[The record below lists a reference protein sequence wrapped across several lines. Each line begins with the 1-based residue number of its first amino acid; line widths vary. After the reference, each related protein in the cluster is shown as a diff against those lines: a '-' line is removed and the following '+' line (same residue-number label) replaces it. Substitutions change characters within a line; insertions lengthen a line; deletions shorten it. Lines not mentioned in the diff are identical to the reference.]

1 MKKYHR
7 FKLRTDRMDENG
19 ACPVILVITKNRKR
33 QFISLKF
40 SVQPENWDSESE
52 RLLILDKC
60 SDKEK
65 KAENQRRKELNATID
80 NWANRALAIEFD
92 YERENNSQWT
102 PGQYK
107 EKLKSQPVK
116 GKVEPFLK
124 EHIKTLRDTYKYG
137 TVRTFEEIYRK
148 LLQFDDDFYSLC
160 FNDITIAYINRFN
173 EWMEKKGLSSNT
185 REAHFKRLRTTYN
198 KAIKSGQAKKENYPF
213 GRDGFQVYALHRE
226 TEKRYMPTEY
236 LEKLK
241 NQKSPNPHNEHSRL
255 LFLFSY
261 YCYGISFKDMA
272 VLRKSNIVK
281 YNSGEYIVY
290 KRLKTQEKQ
299 TSPIS
304 IKITDNIRQ
313 TLEAIIEN
321 KQPIED
327 FLLPIV
333 TKPKENF
340 SRLSRHIEIILR
352 SHNTYLQRLAV
363 EFEIKMKLTSYVSR
377 HTAAMQLQG
386 HQIPEHVISQML
398 GHKKLETTKVYL
410 DSLDT
415 SVIDEA
421 VKVL

>member
-7 FKLRTDRMDENG
+7 FKLRNDRKDENG
-19 ACPVILVITKNRKR
+19 ACPLIMVITKNRKR
-33 QFISLKF
+33 QFVSLKI
-40 SVQPENWDSESE
+40 SVLPEHWNDEQE
-52 RLLILDKC
+52 RLILLDTPVNK
-60 SDKEK
+60 KEI
-65 KAENQRRKELNATID
+65 AENQQRKEANAKID
-80 NWANRALAIEFD
+80 DYANRALAIEYE
-92 YERENNSQWT
+92 YERENNSHWT

-107 EKLKSQPVK
+107 QKLKAQPVK

-124 EHIKTLRDTYKYG
+124 KHIQTLQEIQCPG
-137 TVRTFEEIYRK
+137 TAGTFYVLYRK
-148 LLQFDDDFYSLC
+148 LLGFDPDFFRLS
-160 FNDITIAYINRFN
+160 FNDITIPYINHFN
-173 EWMEKKGLSSNT
+173 EWMEKDGVSSNT
-185 REAHFKRLRTTYN
+185 RECHIKRLRAIYN
-198 KAIKSGQAKKENYPF
+198 KAIKNGQANKENYPF

-226 TEKRYMPTEY
+226 TEKRYMPTDH

-241 NQKSPNPHNEHSRL
+241 NQKSENPYNEYARL

-290 KRLKTQEKQ
+290 KRLKTQDKKS
-299 TSPIS
+299 SPIS
-304 IKITDNIRQ
+304 IKITHNIRQ
-313 TLEAIIEN
+313 TLNAIIDYKE
-321 KQPIED
+321 PIED
-327 FLLPIV
+327 YLLPIV
-333 TKPKENF
+333 SKPKENY
-340 SRLSRHIEIILR
+340 SRLSRHIEIVLR
-352 SHNTYLQRLAV
+352 SYNKFLQRLAD
-363 EFEIKMKLTSYVSR
+363 EFGINMKLTSYVSR

>member
-7 FKLRTDRMDENG
+7 FKLRADRADENG
-19 ACPVILVITKNRKR
+19 ACPIIMVITKNRKR

-40 SVQPENWDSESE
+40 SVLPEYWDNESE
-52 RLLILDKC
+52 RLVILDN
-60 SDKEK
+60 SADKKE
-65 KAENQRRKELNATID
+65 KAENQKRKEYNATID
-80 NWANRALAIEFD
+80 DYANRALAIEFE
-92 YERENNSQWT
+92 YERENNTHWT

-107 EKLKSQPVK
+107 EKLKTQSVK
-116 GKVEPFLK
+116 SKVEPFLK
-124 EHIKTLRDTYKYG
+124 EHIQILKETHRPG
-137 TVRTFEEIYRK
+137 TASTFYVLYRK
-148 LLQFDDDFYSLC
+148 LLSFDPDFFSLS
-160 FNDITIAYINRFN
+160 FNAITITYINRFN
-173 EWMEKKGLSSNT
+173 ESMEKEGVSSNT
-185 REAHFKRLRTTYN
+185 RECHIKKLRAIYN
-198 KAIKSGQAKKENYPF
+198 IAIKNGQANKENYPF
-213 GRDGFQVYALHRE
+213 GMGGFQVYALHRE
-226 TEKRYMPTEY
+226 TEKRYLPTEY

-241 NQKSPNPHNEHSRL
+241 NQKSENPHNEYSRQ

-290 KRLKTQEKQ
+290 KRLKTQDKK
-299 TSPIS
+299 SYPIS

-313 TLEAIIEN
+313 TLKALS
-321 KQPIED
+321 KHKKPIND

-333 TKPKENF
+333 TMPKDNF
-340 SRLSRHIEIILR
+340 SSLSMHIGIILR
-352 SHNTYLQRLAV
+352 SHNKYLQRLAD

-398 GHKKLETTKVYL
+398 GHKKLETTKIYL

>member
-7 FKLRTDRMDENG
+7 FKLRADRKDENG
-19 ACPVILVITKNRKR
+19 AFPVIMVITKNRKR
-33 QFISLKF
+33 QFISLNI
-40 SVQPENWDSESE
+40 SVLPENWDNETE
-52 RLLILDKC
+52 RLIIMDKC
-60 SDKEK
+60 SNKEE
-65 KAENQRRKELNATID
+65 KAENQKRKEYNATID

-92 YERENNSQWT
+92 YEHENNSHWT

-107 EKLKSQPVK
+107 EKLKTLPVK
-116 GKVEPFLK
+116 GKIEPFLK
-124 EHIKTLRDTYKYG
+124 EHIRTLHETHKFG
-137 TVRTFEEIYRK
+137 TANTFYALYRK
-148 LLQFDDDFYSLC
+148 LLHFEPDFLSLR
-160 FNDITIAYINRFN
+160 FNDVTIPYINRFN
-173 EWMEKKGLSSNT
+173 EWMEQEGASSNT
-185 REAHFKRLRTTYN
+185 REGYIKRLRTIYN
-198 KAIKSGQAKKENYPF
+198 KAIKSGQANKENYPF
-213 GRDGFQVYALHRE
+213 GRDGFQTYALHRE

-241 NQKSPNPHNEHSRL
+241 NQKSENPYNEYSRL

-290 KRLKTQEKQ
+290 KRLKTQEKKS
-299 TSPIS
+299 SPIS
-304 IKITDNIRQ
+304 IKITDNIKQ
-313 TLEAIIEN
+313 TLDAICEY

-333 TKPKENF
+333 TMHKENF
-340 SRLSRHIEIILR
+340 SKLSRHIEIILR
-352 SHNTYLQRLAV
+352 AHNKCLQRLAD
-363 EFEIKMKLTSYVSR
+363 EFEIDMKLTSYVSR

>member
-19 ACPVILVITKNRKR
+19 ECPVIMVITKNRKR
-33 QFISLKF
+33 QFVSLKF
-40 SVQPENWDSESE
+40 AVLPENWDSVKE
-52 RLLILDKC
+52 RLIIIDEC
-60 SDKEK
+60 SNKGE
-65 KAENQRRKELNATID
+65 KAENQKRKEYNATID

-92 YERENNSQWT
+92 YEHENNSHWT

-107 EKLKSQPVK
+107 EKLKTQPIK

-124 EHIKTLRDTYKYG
+124 EHIKTLQETHKFG
-137 TVRTFEEIYRK
+137 TANTFYALYRK
-148 LLQFDDDFYSLC
+148 LLHFEPDFLTLR
-160 FNDITIAYINRFN
+160 FNDVTIPYINRFN
-173 EWMEKKGLSSNT
+173 EWMEKGGLSSNT
-185 REAHFKRLRTTYN
+185 RECHIKRLRAIYN
-198 KAIKSGQAKKENYPF
+198 KAIKNGQANKENYPF
-213 GRDGFQVYALHRE
+213 GRDGFQTYALHRE
-226 TEKRYMPTEY
+226 TEKRYMPTEF

-241 NQKSPNPHNEHSRL
+241 NQKSEDSHNEYSRL

-290 KRLKTQEKQ
+290 KRLKTQDKKS
-299 TSPIS
+299 SPIS

-313 TLEAIIEN
+313 TLDAIT
-321 KQPIED
+321 KYKAPIED
-327 FLLPIV
+327 FLLPLV
-333 TKPKENF
+333 SKPKGNF
-340 SRLSRHIEIILR
+340 SKLSMHIEIVLR
-352 SHNTYLQRLAV
+352 SHNKYLQRLAD
-363 EFEIKMKLTSYVSR
+363 EFEINMKLTSYVSR

>member
-7 FKLRTDRMDENG
+7 FKLRADRADENG
-19 ACPVILVITKNRKR
+19 ACPMVMVITKNRKR

-40 SVQPENWDSESE
+40 SVLSEYWDSESE
-52 RLLILDKC
+52 RLVILDSC
-60 SDKEK
+60 ADEKE
-65 KAENQRRKELNATID
+65 KAENQKRKEYNATID
-80 NWANRALAIEFD
+80 EYANRALTIEFE
-92 YERENNSQWT
+92 YERENNTHWT

-107 EKLKSQPVK
+107 EKLKNQPVK

-124 EHIKTLRDTYKYG
+124 EHIQTLKETHRPG
-137 TVRTFEEIYRK
+137 TAGTFYVLYRK
-148 LLQFDDDFYSLC
+148 LMNFDSDFFSLS
-160 FNDITIAYINRFN
+160 FNGITITYINRFN
-173 EWMEKKGLSSNT
+173 ESMEKEGLSSNT
-185 REAHFKRLRTTYN
+185 RECHIKRLRAIYN
-198 KAIKSGQAKKENYPF
+198 KVIKNGQANKENYPF

-226 TEKRYMPTEY
+226 TEKRYLPTEY
-236 LEKLK
+236 LERLK
-241 NQKSPNPHNEHSRL
+241 NQKSENPHNEYSRQ

-290 KRLKTQEKQ
+290 KRLKTQDKK
-299 TSPIS
+299 SYPIS

-313 TLEAIIEN
+313 TLKALS
-321 KQPIED
+321 KHKKPINN

-333 TKPKENF
+333 TVQKDDF
-340 SRLSRHIEIILR
+340 TSLSRHIEIILR
-352 SHNTYLQRLAV
+352 SHNKYLQRLAD